1 MKAAAMY
8 VLLTSQ
14 GKLTGPSARDL
25 KILGAIKHIL
35 DQGNVWAKKSFVKAI
50 DKFKDVTASKELKT
64 LTREYRYPREAAL
77 KALAMKRNRV
87 DEAVAWLKRHRDDWD
102 LTIVDLFLERGNG
115 LGVLDA
121 CRQRA
126 PHQKVVVLS
135 NYATAEMRDRSRL
148 LGADAF
154 FDKSAELDQLV
165 AYCETLHETSSHG

>member
-1 MKAAAMY
+1 MSLKAY
-8 VLLTSQ
+8 LVEDSPVIRENLVGFLE
-14 GKLTGPSARDL
+14 
-25 KILGAIKHIL
+25 
-35 DQGNVWAKKSFVKAI
+35 
-50 DKFKDVTASKELKT
+50 DVTET
-64 LTREYRYPREAAL
+64 EV
-77 KALAMKRNRV
+77 LAV
-87 DEAVAWLKRHRDDWD
+87 AGSEDEAVAWLQRHRNDWD

-121 CRQRA
+121 CRQRS

>member
-1 MKAAAMY
+1 MSLKAY
-8 VLLTSQ
+8 LVEDSPVIRENLVGFLE
-14 GKLTGPSARDL
+14 
-25 KILGAIKHIL
+25 
-35 DQGNVWAKKSFVKAI
+35 
-50 DKFKDVTASKELKT
+50 DVTET
-64 LTREYRYPREAAL
+64 EV
-77 KALAMKRNRV
+77 LAV
-87 DEAVAWLKRHRDDWD
+87 AGSEDEAVAWLKRHRDDWD

-165 AYCETLHETSSHG
+165 AYCETLHETSSHE